1 MAEEDDEAGASR
13 AVRSQAEPG
22 ERGESPHG
30 RCHPFCTH
38 LLFLVPFM
46 IRWDK
51 KREARVEAFK
61 ERLRKIGLPEDNEED
76 DFVEEI
82 DPSEESQMA
91 RVVLPRTN
99 VLEASVQP
107 ASESQAM
114 DFEKPVR
121 PDSASNCGAKT

>member
-1 MAEEDDEAGASR
+1 
-13 AVRSQAEPG
+13 
-22 ERGESPHG
+22 
-30 RCHPFCTH
+30 
-38 LLFLVPFM
+38 M

-121 PDSASNCGAKT
+121 PDSANNGGAKT